1 MQVAKTVREVRAW
14 TKLARAEGKT
24 IGFVPT
30 MGYFHEGHLQLM
42 RRAKAEC
49 DLCVVSL
56 FVNPTQFGPSEDYQR
71 YPRDFARDAAMAES
85 VGVDLLFAPEVQ
97 EMYPEGYQTYVEVTE
112 LTRRLEGAARPGHF
126 RGVATVCTKLFNIVQ
141 ADRAYFGK
149 KDYQQLK
156 VIERM
161 VRDLNL
167 PVEIVPC
174 DTVREPDGLAMSSRN
189 VYLKPEERQAATV
202 LYRALCAGREAI
214 LSGEHDALAVQ
225 NLVEQTIATEP
236 LVRTEYVDV
245 ADAETLEPLTEL
257 KGEVLIS
264 LAARVGVA
272 RLIDNIT
279 VSVPPPSQ
287 S

>member
-30 MGYFHEGHLQLM
+30 MGYFHEGHLSLM

-56 FVNPTQFGPSEDYQR
+56 FVNPTQFGPSEDFQR
-71 YPRDFARDAAMAES
+71 YPRDFARDAALAES
-85 VGVDLLFAPEVQ
+85 VGVDLLFAPEVE

-112 LTRRLEGAARPGHF
+112 VTRRLEGAARPGHF
-126 RGVATVCTKLFNIVQ
+126 RGVATVCTKLFHIVQ

-156 VIERM
+156 VIQRM
-161 VRDLNL
+161 VRDLNI
-167 PVEIVPC
+167 PIEIVPC
-174 DTVREPDGLAMSSRN
+174 ETVREPDGLALSSRN
-189 VYLKPEERQAATV
+189 VYLKPDEREAATV
-202 LYRALCAGREAI
+202 LYRALCAGRDAI
-214 LSGEHDALAVQ
+214 LARERDAKKVQ
-225 NLVEQTIATEP
+225 TLVEQVIATEP
-236 LVRTEYVDV
+236 LVKTEYVDV
-245 ADAETLEPLTEL
+245 ADAETLEPLTDL
-257 KGEVLIS
+257 RDEVLIS

-279 VSVPPPSQ
+279 VTVPD
-287 S
+287 

>member
-14 TKLARAEGKT
+14 VRLARDEGKS

-30 MGYFHEGHLQLM
+30 MGYFHEGHLSLM
-42 RRAKAEC
+42 RRAKTEC

-56 FVNPTQFGPSEDYQR
+56 FVNPTQFGPSEDFQR

-85 VGVDLLFAPEVQ
+85 VGVDLLFAPDVE

-112 LTRRLEGAARPGHF
+112 VTRRLEGAARPGHF

-156 VIERM
+156 VIQRM

-167 PVEIVPC
+167 PIEIVPC
-174 DTVREPDGLAMSSRN
+174 ETVREPDGLAMSSRN
-189 VYLKPEERQAATV
+189 VYLNPDERRAAAV
-202 LYRALCAGREAI
+202 LYRALCAGRDAI
-214 LSGEHDALAVQ
+214 LAGERDAKKVQ
-225 NLVEQTIATEP
+225 VLVEQVIATEP
-236 LVRTEYVDV
+236 LVKTEYVDV
-245 ADAETLEPLTEL
+245 ADAETLEPLTDL
-257 KGEVLIS
+257 RDEVVIS
-264 LAARVGVA
+264 LAARVGAA
-272 RLIDNIT
+272 RLIDNVT
-279 VSVPPPSQ
+279 VTVPD
-287 S
+287 

>member
-14 TKLARAEGKT
+14 TKLARADGKT

-30 MGYFHEGHLQLM
+30 MGYFHEGHLSLM

-56 FVNPTQFGPSEDYQR
+56 FVNPTQFGPSEDFLR

-85 VGVDLLFAPEVQ
+85 VGVDLLFAPEVE

-112 LTRRLEGAARPGHF
+112 VTRRLEGAARPGHF

-156 VIERM
+156 VIQRM
-161 VRDLNL
+161 VKDLNI
-167 PVEIVPC
+167 PTEIVPC
-174 DTVREPDGLAMSSRN
+174 ETVREPDGLAMSSRN
-189 VYLKPEERQAATV
+189 VYLKPDERQAATV
-202 LYRALCAGREAI
+202 LYRALCAGRDAI
-214 LSGEHDALAVQ
+214 LAGERDAKKVKV
-225 NLVEQTIATEP
+225 LVEQVIATEP
-236 LVRTEYVDV
+236 LVKTEYVDV
-245 ADAETLEPLTEL
+245 ADAETLEPLTDL
-257 KGEVLIS
+257 QGEVLIS

-279 VSVPPPSQ
+279 ATVPD
-287 S
+287 

>member
-14 TKLARAEGKT
+14 MKLARADGKT
-24 IGFVPT
+24 VGFVPT
-30 MGYFHEGHLQLM
+30 MGYFHEGHLSLM

-56 FVNPTQFGPSEDYQR
+56 FVNPTQFGPSEDFQR

-85 VGVDLLFAPEVQ
+85 AGVDLLFAPEAE
-97 EMYPEGYQTYVEVTE
+97 EMYPEGYQTYVDVLEV
-112 LTRRLEGAARPGHF
+112 TRRLEGAARPGHF

-156 VIERM
+156 VIQRM
-161 VRDLNL
+161 VHDLNI
-167 PVEIVPC
+167 PIEIVPC
-174 DTVREPDGLAMSSRN
+174 ETVREPDGLAMSSRN
-189 VYLKPEERQAATV
+189 VYLKPDERRAATV
-202 LYRALCAGREAI
+202 LYRSLCAGRDAI
-214 LSGEHDALAVQ
+214 LAGERDGKKVKE
-225 NLVEQTIATEP
+225 LVEKVIATEP
-236 LVRTEYVDV
+236 LVKPEYVDV
-245 ADAETLEPLTEL
+245 ADAESLEPLTTL

-264 LAARVGVA
+264 LAAHVGAA

-279 VSVPPPSQ
+279 VVVSE
-287 S
+287 

>member
-14 TKLARAEGKT
+14 TKIAREDGKT

-30 MGYFHEGHLQLM
+30 MGYFHEGHLSLM
-42 RRAKAEC
+42 RRAKTEC

-56 FVNPTQFGPSEDYQR
+56 FVNPTQFGPHEDYQR

-85 VGVDLLFAPEVQ
+85 VGVDLLFAPEVE
-97 EMYPEGYQTYVEVTE
+97 EMYPPGYQTYVEVTE
-112 LTRRLEGAARPGHF
+112 VTRRLEGAARPGHF
-126 RGVATVCTKLFNIVQ
+126 RGVATVCAKLFNIVQ

-156 VIERM
+156 VIQRL

-174 DTVREPDGLAMSSRN
+174 ETVREPDGLAMSSRN

-202 LYRALCAGREAI
+202 LYRALCAGRDAI
-214 LSGEHDALAVQ
+214 LAGERDGAKVQ
-225 NLVEQTIATEP
+225 RLIEQVIATEP
-236 LVRTEYVDV
+236 LVQPEYVDV
-245 ADAETLEPLTEL
+245 ADAESLEPLEAL
-257 KGEVLIS
+257 QGEVLLS
-264 LAARVGVA
+264 LAARVGIA
-272 RLIDNIT
+272 RLIDNVT
-279 VSVPPPSQ
+279 VVVPEE
-287 S
+287 

>member
-14 TKLARAEGKT
+14 TKLAREDGKT

-30 MGYFHEGHLQLM
+30 MGYFHEGHLSLM

-56 FVNPTQFGPSEDYQR
+56 FVNPTQFGPTEDYQR

-85 VGVDLLFAPEVQ
+85 VGVDLLFAPEVE
-97 EMYPEGYQTYVEVTE
+97 EMYPNGYQTYVEVTE
-112 LTRRLEGAARPGHF
+112 VTRRLEGAARPGHF
-126 RGVATVCTKLFNIVQ
+126 RGVATVCAKLFNIVQ

-156 VIERM
+156 VIQRM

-174 DTVREPDGLAMSSRN
+174 ETVREPDGLAMSSRN
-189 VYLKPEERQAATV
+189 VYLQPAERQAATV
-202 LYRALCAGREAI
+202 LYRALCAGRDAI
-214 LSGEHDALAVQ
+214 LAGERDAATVQ
-225 NLVEQTIATEP
+225 RVIEQVIATEP
-236 LVRTEYVDV
+236 LVQPEYVDV
-245 ADAETLEPLTEL
+245 ADAETLEPLTVL
-257 KGEVLIS
+257 QGEVLLS
-264 LAARVGVA
+264 LAARVGIA

-279 VSVPPPSQ
+279 VSV
-287 S
+287 

>member
-30 MGYFHEGHLQLM
+30 MGYFHEGHLNLM

-71 YPRDFARDAAMAES
+71 YPRDFTRDAAMAES
-85 VGVDLLFAPEVQ
+85 VGVDLIFAPEVD
-97 EMYPEGYQTYVEVTE
+97 EMYPEGYQTWVELTE
-112 LTRRLEGAARPGHF
+112 ITRRLEGAARPSHF

-156 VIERM
+156 VIQRL
-161 VRDLNL
+161 VKDLNI

-174 DTVREPDGLAMSSRN
+174 ETTREPDGLAMSSRN
-189 VYLKPEERQAATV
+189 TYLNPQERQAATV
-202 LYRALCAGREAI
+202 LYRALCAGRDAI
-214 LSGEHDALAVQ
+214 LAGERDGAKVQ
-225 NLVEQTIATEP
+225 KLVEEVIATEP
-236 LVRTEYVDV
+236 LVKTEYVDV
-245 ADAETLEPLTEL
+245 ADAETLEPLQTL

-272 RLIDNIT
+272 RLIDNVT
-279 VSVPPPSQ
+279 VVVPG
-287 S
+287 

>member
-14 TKLARAEGKT
+14 MKLARADGKT
-24 IGFVPT
+24 VGFVPT
-30 MGYFHEGHLQLM
+30 MGYFHEGHLNLM

-56 FVNPTQFGPSEDYQR
+56 FVNPTQFGPSEDFQR

-85 VGVDLLFAPEVQ
+85 AGVDLLFAPEVE
-97 EMYPEGYQTYVEVTE
+97 EMYPKGYQTYVEVTE
-112 LTRRLEGAARPGHF
+112 VTRRLEGEARPGHF

-156 VIERM
+156 VIQRL
-161 VRDLNL
+161 VRDLNI
-167 PVEIVPC
+167 PTEIVPC
-174 DTVREPDGLAMSSRN
+174 ETVREPDGLAMSSRN
-189 VYLKPEERQAATV
+189 IYLKPDERQAATV
-202 LYRALCAGREAI
+202 LYRALCAGRDAI
-214 LSGEHDALAVQ
+214 LAGERNGKRVQ
-225 NLVEQTIATEP
+225 ALVEQVIATEP
-236 LVRTEYVDV
+236 LVKPEYVDV
-245 ADAETLEPLTEL
+245 ADAETLEPLTDL
-257 KGEVLIS
+257 RGEVLIS

-279 VSVPPPSQ
+279 VVVPD
-287 S
+287 

>member
-14 TKLARAEGKT
+14 MKLARADGKT
-24 IGFVPT
+24 VGFVPT
-30 MGYFHEGHLQLM
+30 MGYFHEGHLSLM

-56 FVNPTQFGPSEDYQR
+56 FVNPTQFGPSEDFQR

-85 VGVDLLFAPEVQ
+85 AGVDLLFAPEAE
-97 EMYPEGYQTYVEVTE
+97 EMYPEGYQTYVDVLEV
-112 LTRRLEGAARPGHF
+112 TRRLEGAARPGHF

-156 VIERM
+156 VIQRM
-161 VRDLNL
+161 VHDLNI
-167 PVEIVPC
+167 PIEIVPC
-174 DTVREPDGLAMSSRN
+174 ETVREPDGLAMSSRN
-189 VYLKPEERQAATV
+189 VYLKPDERRAATV
-202 LYRALCAGREAI
+202 LYRALCAGRDAI
-214 LSGEHDALAVQ
+214 LAGERDGKKVKE
-225 NLVEQTIATEP
+225 LVEKVIATEP
-236 LVRTEYVDV
+236 LVKPEYVDV
-245 ADAETLEPLTEL
+245 ADAESLEPLTTL

-264 LAARVGVA
+264 LAAHVGAA

-279 VSVPPPSQ
+279 VVVSE
-287 S
+287 

>member
-14 TKLARAEGKT
+14 TKLARADGKT

-30 MGYFHEGHLQLM
+30 MGYFHEGHLSLM

-56 FVNPTQFGPSEDYQR
+56 FVNPTQFGPSEDFLR

-85 VGVDLLFAPEVQ
+85 VGVDLLFAPEVE

-112 LTRRLEGAARPGHF
+112 VTRRLEGAARPGHF

-156 VIERM
+156 VIQRM
-161 VRDLNL
+161 VKDLNI
-167 PVEIVPC
+167 PTEIVPC
-174 DTVREPDGLAMSSRN
+174 ETVREPDGLAMSSRN
-189 VYLKPEERQAATV
+189 VYLKPDERQAATV
-202 LYRALCAGREAI
+202 LYRALCAGRDAI
-214 LSGEHDALAVQ
+214 LAGERDAKKVKV
-225 NLVEQTIATEP
+225 LVEQVIATEP
-236 LVRTEYVDV
+236 LVKTEYVDV
-245 ADAETLEPLTEL
+245 ADAETLEPLTDL
-257 KGEVLIS
+257 QGQVLIS

-279 VSVPPPSQ
+279 ATVPD
-287 S
+287 

>member
-14 TKLARAEGKT
+14 TKLARADGKT

-30 MGYFHEGHLQLM
+30 MGYLHEGHLSLM

-56 FVNPTQFGPSEDYQR
+56 FVNPTQFGPSEDFQR

-85 VGVDLLFAPEVQ
+85 VGVDLLFAPEVE

-112 LTRRLEGAARPGHF
+112 VTRRLEGAARPGHF

-156 VIERM
+156 VIQRM
-161 VRDLNL
+161 VKDLNI
-167 PVEIVPC
+167 PTEIVPC
-174 DTVREPDGLAMSSRN
+174 ETVREPDGLAMSSRN
-189 VYLKPEERQAATV
+189 VYLKPDERQAATV
-202 LYRALCAGREAI
+202 LYRALCAGRDAI
-214 LSGEHDALAVQ
+214 LAGERDAKKVKV
-225 NLVEQTIATEP
+225 LVEQVIATEP
-236 LVRTEYVDV
+236 LVKTEYVDV
-245 ADAETLEPLTEL
+245 ADAETLEPLTDL
-257 KGEVLIS
+257 QGEVLIS

-279 VSVPPPSQ
+279 VTVPD
-287 S
+287 

>member
-14 TKLARAEGKT
+14 TKLARADGKT

-30 MGYFHEGHLQLM
+30 MGYFHEGHLSLM

-56 FVNPTQFGPSEDYQR
+56 FVNPTQFGPSEDFLR

-85 VGVDLLFAPEVQ
+85 VGVDLLFAPEVE

-112 LTRRLEGAARPGHF
+112 VTRRLEGAARPGHF

-156 VIERM
+156 VIQRM
-161 VRDLNL
+161 VKDLNI
-167 PVEIVPC
+167 PTEIVPC
-174 DTVREPDGLAMSSRN
+174 ETVREPDGLAMSSRN
-189 VYLKPEERQAATV
+189 VYLKPDERQAATV
-202 LYRALCAGREAI
+202 LYRALCAGRDAI
-214 LSGEHDALAVQ
+214 LAGERDAKKVKV
-225 NLVEQTIATEP
+225 LVEQVIATEP
-236 LVRTEYVDV
+236 LVKTEYVDV
-245 ADAETLEPLTEL
+245 ADAETLEPRTDLQ
-257 KGEVLIS
+257 GEVLIS
-264 LAARVGVA
+264 LAARVGVT

-279 VSVPPPSQ
+279 ATVPD
-287 S
+287 

>member
-30 MGYFHEGHLQLM
+30 MGYFHEGHLSLM

-56 FVNPTQFGPSEDYQR
+56 FVNPTQFGPSEDFQR

-85 VGVDLLFAPEVQ
+85 VGVDLLFAPAVE

-112 LTRRLEGAARPGHF
+112 VTRRLEGAARPGHF
-126 RGVATVCTKLFNIVQ
+126 RGVATVCTKLFHIVQ

-156 VIERM
+156 VIQRM
-161 VRDLNL
+161 VRDLNI
-167 PVEIVPC
+167 PTEIVPC
-174 DTVREPDGLAMSSRN
+174 ETVREPDGLAMSSRN
-189 VYLKPEERQAATV
+189 VYLKPDERQAATV
-202 LYRALCAGREAI
+202 LYRALCAGRDAI
-214 LSGEHDALAVQ
+214 LAGERDAKKVQ
-225 NLVEQTIATEP
+225 ALVEQVIATEP
-236 LVRTEYVDV
+236 LVKTEYVDV
-245 ADAETLEPLTEL
+245 ADAETLEPLTDL
-257 KGEVLIS
+257 RGEVVIS

-272 RLIDNIT
+272 RLIDNVT
-279 VSVPPPSQ
+279 VTVPD
-287 S
+287 

>member
-14 TKLARAEGKT
+14 MKLARVDGKT
-24 IGFVPT
+24 VGFVPT
-30 MGYFHEGHLQLM
+30 MGYFHEGHLNLM

-56 FVNPTQFGPSEDYQR
+56 FVNPTQFGPSEDFQR

-85 VGVDLLFAPEVQ
+85 VGVDLLFAPEVE

-112 LTRRLEGAARPGHF
+112 ITRRLEGAARPGHF

-156 VIERM
+156 VIQRM
-161 VRDLNL
+161 VRDLNI
-167 PVEIVPC
+167 PIDIVPC
-174 DTVREPDGLAMSSRN
+174 ETVREPDGLAMSSRN
-189 VYLKPEERQAATV
+189 VYLKPDERRAATV
-202 LYRALCAGREAI
+202 LYRALCVGRDAI
-214 LSGEHDALAVQ
+214 LAGERNGKRVQ
-225 NLVEQTIATEP
+225 ELVETVIASEP
-236 LVRTEYVDV
+236 LVKPEYVDV
-245 ADAETLEPLTEL
+245 ADAESLDPLEEL
-257 KGEVLIS
+257 RGEVLIS

-272 RLIDNIT
+272 RLIDNVT
-279 VSVPPPSQ
+279 VTVPEYAG
-287 S
+287 

>member
-30 MGYFHEGHLQLM
+30 MGYFHEGHLSLM

-56 FVNPTQFGPSEDYQR
+56 FVNPTQFGPSEDFPR
-71 YPRDFARDAAMAES
+71 YPRDFACDAAMAES
-85 VGVDLLFAPEVQ
+85 VGVDLLFAPEVE

-112 LTRRLEGAARPGHF
+112 VTRRLEGAARPGHF
-126 RGVATVCTKLFNIVQ
+126 RGVATVCTKLFHIVQ

-156 VIERM
+156 VIQRM
-161 VRDLNL
+161 VRDLNI
-167 PVEIVPC
+167 PTEIVPC
-174 DTVREPDGLAMSSRN
+174 ETVREPDGLAMSSRN
-189 VYLKPEERQAATV
+189 VYLKPDERQAATV
-202 LYRALCAGREAI
+202 LCRALCAGRDAI
-214 LSGEHDALAVQ
+214 LAGERDAKKVQ
-225 NLVEQTIATEP
+225 ALVEQVIATEP
-236 LVRTEYVDV
+236 LVKTEYVDV
-245 ADAETLEPLTEL
+245 ADAETLEPLTDL
-257 KGEVLIS
+257 RGEVVIS

-279 VSVPPPSQ
+279 VTVPD
-287 S
+287 

>member
-14 TKLARAEGKT
+14 MKLARADGKT
-24 IGFVPT
+24 VGFVPT
-30 MGYFHEGHLQLM
+30 MGYFHEGHLSLM
-42 RRAKAEC
+42 RRAKTEC

-56 FVNPTQFGPSEDYQR
+56 FVNPTQFGPSEDFQR

-85 VGVDLLFAPEVQ
+85 VGVDLLFAPEVE

-112 LTRRLEGAARPGHF
+112 VTRRLEGAARPGHF

-156 VIERM
+156 VIQRL
-161 VRDLNL
+161 VKDLNI
-167 PVEIVPC
+167 PTEIVPC
-174 DTVREPDGLAMSSRN
+174 ETVREPDGLAMSSRN
-189 VYLKPEERQAATV
+189 VYLKPDERQAATV
-202 LYRALCAGREAI
+202 LYRALCAGRDAI
-214 LSGEHDALAVQ
+214 LAGEHDAKKVQ
-225 NLVEQTIATEP
+225 TLVEQVITTEP
-236 LVRTEYVDV
+236 VVHIEYVDV

-257 KGEVLIS
+257 RGEVLLS

-272 RLIDNIT
+272 RLIDNLT
-279 VSVPPPSQ
+279 VTVPD
-287 S
+287 

>member
-30 MGYFHEGHLQLM
+30 MGYFHEGHLSLM

-56 FVNPTQFGPSEDYQR
+56 FVNPTQFGPSEDFQR

-85 VGVDLLFAPEVQ
+85 VGVDLLFAPEVE

-112 LTRRLEGAARPGHF
+112 VTRRLEGAARPVHF
-126 RGVATVCTKLFNIVQ
+126 RGVATVCTKLFHIVQ

-156 VIERM
+156 VIQRM
-161 VRDLNL
+161 VRDLNI
-167 PVEIVPC
+167 PTEIVPC
-174 DTVREPDGLAMSSRN
+174 ETVREPDGLAMSSRN
-189 VYLKPEERQAATV
+189 VYLKPDERQAATV
-202 LYRALCAGREAI
+202 LYRALCAGRDAI
-214 LSGEHDALAVQ
+214 LAGERDAKKVQ
-225 NLVEQTIATEP
+225 ALVEQVIATEP
-236 LVRTEYVDV
+236 LVKTEYVDV
-245 ADAETLEPLTEL
+245 ADAETLEPLTDL
-257 KGEVLIS
+257 RGEVVIS

-279 VSVPPPSQ
+279 VTVPD
-287 S
+287 

>member
-30 MGYFHEGHLQLM
+30 MGYFHEGHLSLM

-56 FVNPTQFGPSEDYQR
+56 FVNPTQFGPSEDFQR

-85 VGVDLLFAPEVQ
+85 VGVDLLFAPEVE
-97 EMYPEGYQTYVEVTE
+97 EMYPEGYQTYVDVTE
-112 LTRRLEGAARPGHF
+112 VTRRLEGAARPGHF

-156 VIERM
+156 VIQRM
-161 VRDLNL
+161 VRDLNI
-167 PVEIVPC
+167 PTEIVPC
-174 DTVREPDGLAMSSRN
+174 ETVREPDGLAMSSRN
-189 VYLKPEERQAATV
+189 VYLKPDERQAATV
-202 LYRALCAGREAI
+202 LYRALCAGRDAI
-214 LSGEHDALAVQ
+214 LAGERDAKKVQ
-225 NLVEQTIATEP
+225 ALVEQVIATEP
-236 LVRTEYVDV
+236 LVKTEYVDV
-245 ADAETLEPLTEL
+245 ADAETLEPLTHL
-257 KGEVLIS
+257 RDEVLIS

-279 VSVPPPSQ
+279 VTVPD
-287 S
+287 

>member
-14 TKLARAEGKT
+14 TKLARADGKT

-30 MGYFHEGHLQLM
+30 MGYFHEGHLSLM

-56 FVNPTQFGPSEDYQR
+56 FVNPTQFGPSEDFQR

-85 VGVDLLFAPEVQ
+85 VGVDLLFAPEVE

-112 LTRRLEGAARPGHF
+112 VTRRLEGAARPGHF

-156 VIERM
+156 VIQRM
-161 VRDLNL
+161 VKDLNI
-167 PVEIVPC
+167 PTEIVPC
-174 DTVREPDGLAMSSRN
+174 ETVREPDGLAMSSRN
-189 VYLKPEERQAATV
+189 VYLKPDERQAATV
-202 LYRALCAGREAI
+202 LYRALCAGRDAI
-214 LSGEHDALAVQ
+214 LAGERDAKKMKV
-225 NLVEQTIATEP
+225 LVEQVIATEP
-236 LVRTEYVDV
+236 LVKTEYVDV
-245 ADAETLEPLTEL
+245 ADAETLEPLTDL
-257 KGEVLIS
+257 QGEVLIS

-279 VSVPPPSQ
+279 VTVPD
-287 S
+287 

>member
-30 MGYFHEGHLQLM
+30 MGYFHEGHLSLM

-56 FVNPTQFGPSEDYQR
+56 FVNPTQFGPSEDFQR

-85 VGVDLLFAPEVQ
+85 VGVDLLFAPEVE

-112 LTRRLEGAARPGHF
+112 VTRRLEGAARPGHF
-126 RGVATVCTKLFNIVQ
+126 RGVATVCTKLFHIVQ

-156 VIERM
+156 VIQRM
-161 VRDLNL
+161 VRDLNI
-167 PVEIVPC
+167 PTEIVPC
-174 DTVREPDGLAMSSRN
+174 ETVREPDGLAMSSRN
-189 VYLKPEERQAATV
+189 VYLKPDERQAATV
-202 LYRALCAGREAI
+202 LYRALCAGRDAI
-214 LSGEHDALAVQ
+214 LAGRRDAKKVQ
-225 NLVEQTIATEP
+225 ALVEQVIATEP
-236 LVRTEYVDV
+236 LVKTEYVDV
-245 ADAETLEPLTEL
+245 ADAETLEPLTDL
-257 KGEVLIS
+257 RGEVVIS

-279 VSVPPPSQ
+279 VTVPD
-287 S
+287 

>member
-14 TKLARAEGKT
+14 TKIAREDGKT

-30 MGYFHEGHLQLM
+30 MGYFHEGHLSLM
-42 RRAKAEC
+42 RRAKTEC

-56 FVNPTQFGPSEDYQR
+56 FVNPTQFGPHEDYQR

-85 VGVDLLFAPEVQ
+85 VGVDLLFAPEVE
-97 EMYPEGYQTYVEVTE
+97 EMYPPGYQTYVEVTE
-112 LTRRLEGAARPGHF
+112 VTRRLEGAARPGHF
-126 RGVATVCTKLFNIVQ
+126 RGVATVCAKLFNIVQ

-156 VIERM
+156 VIQRL

-174 DTVREPDGLAMSSRN
+174 ETVREPDGLAMSSRN

-202 LYRALCAGREAI
+202 LYRALCAGRDAI
-214 LSGEHDALAVQ
+214 LAGERDGAKVQ
-225 NLVEQTIATEP
+225 RLIEQVIATEP
-236 LVRTEYVDV
+236 LVQPEYVDV
-245 ADAETLEPLTEL
+245 ANAESLEPLEAL
-257 KGEVLIS
+257 QGEVLLS
-264 LAARVGVA
+264 LAARVGIA
-272 RLIDNIT
+272 RLIDNVT
-279 VSVPPPSQ
+279 VVVPEE
-287 S
+287 

>member
-14 TKLARAEGKT
+14 TKLARADGKT

-30 MGYFHEGHLQLM
+30 MGYFHEGHLSLM

-56 FVNPTQFGPSEDYQR
+56 FVNPTQFGPSEDFQR

-85 VGVDLLFAPEVQ
+85 VGVDLLFAPEVE

-112 LTRRLEGAARPGHF
+112 VTRRLEGAARPGHF

-156 VIERM
+156 VIQRM
-161 VRDLNL
+161 VKDLNI
-167 PVEIVPC
+167 PTEIVPC
-174 DTVREPDGLAMSSRN
+174 ETVREPDGLAMSSRN
-189 VYLKPEERQAATV
+189 VYLKPDERQAATV
-202 LYRALCAGREAI
+202 LYRALCAGRDAI
-214 LSGEHDALAVQ
+214 LAGERDAKKVKV
-225 NLVEQTIATEP
+225 LVEQVIATEP
-236 LVRTEYVDV
+236 LVKTEYVDV
-245 ADAETLEPLTEL
+245 ADAETLEPLTDL
-257 KGEVLIS
+257 QGEVLIS

-279 VSVPPPSQ
+279 VTVPD
-287 S
+287 

>member
-1 MQVAKTVREVRAW
+1 MQVAKTVREVRSW
-14 TKLARAEGKT
+14 TKLARTEGKS

-30 MGYFHEGHLQLM
+30 MGFFHEGHLNLM

-85 VGVDLLFAPEVQ
+85 VGVDLLFAPEVE
-97 EMYPEGYQTYVEVTE
+97 EMYPEGYQTHVEVTE
-112 LTRRLEGAARPGHF
+112 VSRRLEGAARLGHF

-141 ADRAYFGK
+141 ADRAYFGT

-156 VIERM
+156 VIQRL
-161 VRDLNL
+161 VQDLNL
-167 PVEIVPC
+167 PLEIVPC
-174 DTVREPDGLAMSSRN
+174 ETTREPDGLAMSSRN
-189 VYLKPEERQAATV
+189 IYLKPDERQAATV
-202 LYRALCAGREAI
+202 LYRALCVGRDAI
-214 LSGEHDALAVQ
+214 LAGERDGNVVQ
-225 NLVEQTIATEP
+225 RLLEETIAAEP

-245 ADAETLEPLTEL
+245 ADAETLEPLSYL

-279 VSVPPPSQ
+279 VSI
-287 S
+287 

>member
-14 TKLARAEGKT
+14 TKLARADGKT

-30 MGYFHEGHLQLM
+30 MGYFHEGHLNLM
-42 RRAKAEC
+42 RRAKTEC

-56 FVNPTQFGPSEDYQR
+56 FVNPTQFGPSEDFQR

-85 VGVDLLFAPEVQ
+85 VGVDLLFAPEVE

-112 LTRRLEGAARPGHF
+112 VTRRLEGSARPGHF
-126 RGVATVCTKLFNIVQ
+126 RGVATVCAKLFNIVQ

-156 VIERM
+156 VIQRL
-161 VRDLNL
+161 VKDLNI
-167 PVEIVPC
+167 PTEIVPC
-174 DTVREPDGLAMSSRN
+174 ETVREPDGLAMSSRN
-189 VYLKPEERQAATV
+189 VYLKPDERQAATV
-202 LYRALCAGREAI
+202 LYRALCAGRDAI
-214 LSGEHDALAVQ
+214 LAGERDGKKVQ
-225 NLVEQTIATEP
+225 TLVEQVIATEP
-236 LVRTEYVDV
+236 LVKTEYVDV
-245 ADAETLEPLTEL
+245 ADAETLEPLTDL
-257 KGEVLIS
+257 RGEVLIS

-279 VSVPPPSQ
+279 VTVPD
-287 S
+287 

>member
-14 TKLARAEGKT
+14 TKLARADGKT

-30 MGYFHEGHLQLM
+30 MGYFHEGHLSLM

-56 FVNPTQFGPSEDYQR
+56 FVNPTQFGPSEDFQR

-85 VGVDLLFAPEVQ
+85 VGVDLLFAPEVE

-112 LTRRLEGAARPGHF
+112 VTRRLEGAARPGHF

-156 VIERM
+156 VIQRM
-161 VRDLNL
+161 VKDLNI
-167 PVEIVPC
+167 PTEIVPC
-174 DTVREPDGLAMSSRN
+174 ETVREPDGLAMSSRN
-189 VYLKPEERQAATV
+189 VYLKPDERQAATV
-202 LYRALCAGREAI
+202 LYRALCAGRDAI
-214 LSGEHDALAVQ
+214 LAGERDAKKVKV
-225 NLVEQTIATEP
+225 LVEQVIATEP
-236 LVRTEYVDV
+236 LVKTEYVDV
-245 ADAETLEPLTEL
+245 ADAETLEPLTDL
-257 KGEVLIS
+257 QGEVLIS

-279 VSVPPPSQ
+279 ATVPD
-287 S
+287 

>member
-30 MGYFHEGHLQLM
+30 MGYFHEGHLSLM

-56 FVNPTQFGPSEDYQR
+56 FVNPTQFGPSEDFQR
-71 YPRDFARDAAMAES
+71 YPRDFARDAALAES
-85 VGVDLLFAPEVQ
+85 VGVDLLFAPEVE
-97 EMYPEGYQTYVEVTE
+97 EMYPDGYQTYVEVTE
-112 LTRRLEGAARPGHF
+112 VTRRLEGAARPGHF
-126 RGVATVCTKLFNIVQ
+126 RGVATVCTKLFHIVQ

-156 VIERM
+156 VIQRM
-161 VRDLNL
+161 VRDLNI
-167 PVEIVPC
+167 PIEIVPC
-174 DTVREPDGLAMSSRN
+174 ETVREPDGLAMSSRN
-189 VYLKPEERQAATV
+189 VYLKPNEREAATV
-202 LYRALCAGREAI
+202 LYRALCAGRDAI
-214 LSGEHDALAVQ
+214 LAGERDAKKVQ
-225 NLVEQTIATEP
+225 TLVEQVIATEP
-236 LVRTEYVDV
+236 LVKTEYVDV
-245 ADAETLEPLTEL
+245 ADAETLEPLTDL
-257 KGEVLIS
+257 RGEVVIS

-279 VSVPPPSQ
+279 VTVPD
-287 S
+287 

>member
-14 TKLARAEGKT
+14 TKLARADGKT

-30 MGYFHEGHLQLM
+30 MGYFHEGHLSLM

-56 FVNPTQFGPSEDYQR
+56 FVNPTQFGPSEDFQR

-85 VGVDLLFAPEVQ
+85 VGVDLLFAPEVE

-112 LTRRLEGAARPGHF
+112 VTRRLEGAARPGHF

-156 VIERM
+156 VIQRM
-161 VRDLNL
+161 VRDLNI
-167 PVEIVPC
+167 PTEIVPC
-174 DTVREPDGLAMSSRN
+174 ETVREPDGLAMSSRN
-189 VYLKPEERQAATV
+189 VYLKPDERQAATV
-202 LYRALCAGREAI
+202 LYRALCAGRDAI
-214 LSGEHDALAVQ
+214 LAGERDAKKVQ
-225 NLVEQTIATEP
+225 ALVEQVIATEP
-236 LVRTEYVDV
+236 LVKTEYVDV
-245 ADAETLEPLTEL
+245 ADAETLEPLTDL
-257 KGEVLIS
+257 RGEVVIS

-279 VSVPPPSQ
+279 VTVPD
-287 S
+287 

>member
-14 TKLARAEGKT
+14 TKLARAEEKT

-30 MGYFHEGHLQLM
+30 MGYFHEGHLSLM

-56 FVNPTQFGPSEDYQR
+56 FVNPTQFGPSEDFQR

-85 VGVDLLFAPEVQ
+85 VGVDLLFAPEVE
-97 EMYPEGYQTYVEVTE
+97 EMYPEGYQTYVEVTQV
-112 LTRRLEGAARPGHF
+112 TRRLEGAARPGHF
-126 RGVATVCTKLFNIVQ
+126 RGVATVCTKLFHIVQ

-156 VIERM
+156 VIQRM
-161 VRDLNL
+161 VKDLNI
-167 PVEIVPC
+167 PIEIVPC
-174 DTVREPDGLAMSSRN
+174 ETVREPDGLAMSSRN
-189 VYLKPEERQAATV
+189 VYLKPDEREAATV
-202 LYRALCAGREAI
+202 LYRALCAGRDAI
-214 LSGEHDALAVQ
+214 LAGERDAKKVQ
-225 NLVEQTIATEP
+225 TLVEHVIATEP
-236 LVRTEYVDV
+236 LVTTEYVDV
-245 ADAETLEPLTEL
+245 ADAETLEPLTDL
-257 KGEVLIS
+257 RGEVVIS

-279 VSVPPPSQ
+279 VTVPD
-287 S
+287 